1 MNDQLQTLESLRKKV
16 TATFKWALVLI
27 LGGLPLVF
35 IGLGLVYFVLF
46 LVGVVFLVFVRSK
59 READYKEYF
68 KDSFVRSMLQSRI
81 PGSEYE
87 PKNGFPKEF
96 IRGTG
101 LMLMGS
107 IYNSEDYIKG
117 TYNGVAF
124 ERADVVIEDESTDSD
139 GNTTTTTYLR
149 GRWMVF
155 ESNKDFTADLQ
166 VVQKGFGYANKR
178 KSIFVKKVDRRHE
191 FQTEDEEFNKQ
202 FQCLCQNESEAFYL
216 LTPGVMQGLM
226 KLAAEADGKIMVGFV
241 DNRLHVVVKS
251 GKDSLEPPLFRAFS
265 EKDFEDVMRE
275 FNAITSFVET
285 VNLDRKIFK

>member
-1 MNDQLQTLESLRKKV
+1 MNDQLQTLEGYRKKV
-16 TATFKWALVLI
+16 TATFKWALVLVV
-27 LGGLPLVF
+27 GGLPLVF
-35 IGLGLVYFVLF
+35 IGLGLLYVVCFLAGIVL
-46 LVGVVFLVFVRSK
+46 LVFVRSK
-59 READYKEYF
+59 REGDYKEYF
-68 KDSFVRSMLQSRI
+68 KDTFVRSLLQNMI
-81 PGSEYE
+81 PGSDYE
-87 PKNGFPKEF
+87 PKNGFPREF

-155 ESNKDFTADLQ
+155 ESNKDFSADLQ
-166 VVQKGFGYANKR
+166 IVQKGFGYANRR

-216 LTPGVMQGLM
+216 LTPGIMQGLM

-241 DNRLHVVVKS
+241 DNRLHVVVNS
-251 GKDSLEPPLFRAFS
+251 RKDSLEPPIFRAFS
-265 EKDFEDVMRE
+265 EKDFEEVKRE
-275 FNAITSFVET
+275 FYAITSFVET

>member
-1 MNDQLQTLESLRKKV
+1 MNDQLQTLEGYRKKV
-16 TATFKWALVLI
+16 TATFKWALVLVV
-27 LGGLPLVF
+27 GGLPLVF
-35 IGLGLVYFVLF
+35 IGLGLLYVVCFLAGIVL
-46 LVGVVFLVFVRSK
+46 LVFVRSK
-59 READYKEYF
+59 REGDYKEYF
-68 KDSFVRSMLQSRI
+68 KDTFVRSLLQNMI
-81 PGSEYE
+81 PGSDYE
-87 PKNGFPKEF
+87 PKNGFPREF

-155 ESNKDFTADLQ
+155 ESNKDFSADLQ
-166 VVQKGFGYANKR
+166 IVQKGFGYANRR

-191 FQTEDEEFNKQ
+191 FQTEDEEFNKK

-216 LTPGVMQGLM
+216 LTPGIMQGLM

-241 DNRLHVVVKS
+241 DNRLHVVVNS
-251 GKDSLEPPLFRAFS
+251 RKDSLEPPIFRAFS
-265 EKDFEDVMRE
+265 EKDFEEVKRE
-275 FNAITSFVET
+275 FYAITSFVET

>member
-1 MNDQLQTLESLRKKV
+1 MNDQLQTLEGYRKKV
-16 TATFKWALVLI
+16 TATFKWALVLVV
-27 LGGLPLVF
+27 GGLPLVF
-35 IGLGLVYFVLF
+35 IGLGLLYVVCFLAGIVL
-46 LVGVVFLVFVRSK
+46 LVFVRSK
-59 READYKEYF
+59 REGDYKEYF
-68 KDSFVRSMLQSRI
+68 KDTFVRSLLQNMI
-81 PGSEYE
+81 PGSDYE
-87 PKNGFPKEF
+87 PKNGFPREF

-155 ESNKDFTADLQ
+155 ESNKDFSADLQ
-166 VVQKGFGYANKR
+166 IVQKGFGYANRR

-241 DNRLHVVVKS
+241 DNRLHVVVNS
-251 GKDSLEPPLFRAFS
+251 RKDSLEPPIFRAFS
-265 EKDFEDVMRE
+265 EKDFEEVKRE
-275 FNAITSFVET
+275 FYAITSFVET

>member
-155 ESNKDFTADLQ
+155 ESNKDFNADLQ

>member
-1 MNDQLQTLESLRKKV
+1 MNDQLQTLEGYRKKV
-16 TATFKWALVLI
+16 TATFKWALVLVV
-27 LGGLPLVF
+27 GGLPLVF
-35 IGLGLVYFVLF
+35 IGLGLLYVVCFLAGIVL
-46 LVGVVFLVFVRSK
+46 LVFVRSK
-59 READYKEYF
+59 REGDYKEYF
-68 KDSFVRSMLQSRI
+68 KDTFVRSLLQNMI
-81 PGSEYE
+81 PGSDYE

-155 ESNKDFTADLQ
+155 ESNKDFSADLQ
-166 VVQKGFGYANKR
+166 IVQKGFGYANRR

-241 DNRLHVVVKS
+241 DNRLHVVVNS
-251 GKDSLEPPLFRAFS
+251 RKDSLEPPIFRAFS
-265 EKDFEDVMRE
+265 EKDFEEVKRE
-275 FNAITSFVET
+275 FYAITSFVET

>member
-68 KDSFVRSMLQSRI
+68 KDTVVRSMLQSRI

-87 PKNGFPKEF
+87 PKNGLPKEF
-96 IRGTG
+96 IRSTG

-155 ESNKDFTADLQ
+155 ESNKDFNADLQ